1 VDQRHKETY
10 WHSRFLQAFKIWEDT
25 REINL
30 NPVVEDSWIWT
41 WKTSG
46 SFFSK
51 SVDIL
56 FLLLFASYYMIY
68 KFIASDQH
76 QPRTEFYTYTKPDE
90 GIELCAL
97 GVSLSDLVEVRCRFA
112 IVAAAKL
119 HFARYYRY

>member
-1 VDQRHKETY
+1 MEDLLMTSHLMFTKRFRKPLRLTELWPSVRGSPGVQVDQRHKETY

-41 WKTSG
+41 WETSG

-56 FLLLFASYYMIY
+56 SSS
-68 KFIASDQH
+68 FI
-76 QPRTEFYTYTKPDE
+76 
-90 GIELCAL
+90 C
-97 GVSLSDLVEVRCRFA
+97 LV
-112 IVAAAKL
+112 L
-119 HFARYYRY
+119 HDI